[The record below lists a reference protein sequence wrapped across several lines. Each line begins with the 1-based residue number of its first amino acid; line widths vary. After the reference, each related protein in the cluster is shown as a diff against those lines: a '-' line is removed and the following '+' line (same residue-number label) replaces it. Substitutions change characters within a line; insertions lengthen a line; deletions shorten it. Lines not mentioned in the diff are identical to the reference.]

1 MDGDRCSQ
9 NRIWHSSYS
18 YSYIYN
24 LYTVIKP
31 ITMLDSP
38 LNKDSLVITAWCLV
52 SDLRVIFSFAT
63 NLSIYICIAILV
75 EKVLV

>member
-1 MDGDRCSQ
+1 MGIDVA
-9 NRIWHSSYS
+9 RIGYDIPLILHSSYS

-38 LNKDSLVITAWCLV
+38 LNKDSL
-52 SDLRVIFSFAT
+52 
-63 NLSIYICIAILV
+63 AISA
-75 EKVLV
+75 